1 MLRYGFPAALHEQP
15 WLHDAP
21 TPAPLATP
29 ARAHSIASHALSRHA
44 YRRAVRTG
52 VLNNATMAVE
62 VGDPNKAA
70 TFAQQL
76 VLADKVDLIIGPVNS
91 GGADTSKAVETADAG
106 A

>member
-1 MLRYGFPAALHEQP
+1 M
-15 WLHDAP
+15 
-21 TPAPLATP
+21 
-29 ARAHSIASHALSRHA
+29 
-44 YRRAVRTG
+44 
-52 VLNNATMAVE
+52 LNNATMAVE